1 MGSLAFQLLI
11 KLASVFC
18 CEVSDIV
25 NEGNS
30 LYNLDEPTMEERLA
44 TINLVNRNDEDA
56 DTQEQSL
63 SIAPPSAD
71 SVNILLKQALRA
83 DC

>member
-30 LYNLDEPTMEERLA
+30 VYNLDEPTMEERLA

-56 DTQEQSL
+56 DT
-63 SIAPPSAD
+63 
-71 SVNILLKQALRA
+71 
-83 DC
+83 